1 LDAALHQLLLSGGCP
16 DKVLNVLV
24 EMHSACTSRHP
35 VQRAIASVL
44 QRLPTSQ
51 LSRVVEC
58 IGNTVVKVISGQWI
72 SDNIKVLQYIETL
85 MENFPSGENAVMERL
100 PLGKVFNIV

>member
-1 LDAALHQLLLSGGCP
+1 VEDAR
-16 DKVLNVLV
+16 
-24 EMHSACTSRHP
+24 T
-35 VQRAIASVL
+35 SVL

>member
-1 LDAALHQLLLSGGCP
+1 
-16 DKVLNVLV
+16 
-24 EMHSACTSRHP
+24 M
-35 VQRAIASVL
+35 
-44 QRLPTSQ
+44 
-51 LSRVVEC
+51 
-58 IGNTVVKVISGQWI
+58 ISGQWI